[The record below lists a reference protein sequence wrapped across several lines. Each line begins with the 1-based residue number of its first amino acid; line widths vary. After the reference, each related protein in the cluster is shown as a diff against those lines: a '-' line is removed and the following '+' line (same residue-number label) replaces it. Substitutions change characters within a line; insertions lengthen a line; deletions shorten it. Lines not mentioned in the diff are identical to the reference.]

1 MLYLLENKKITID
14 EIEKYMFSPYFV
26 KKLQLLQIDE
36 EIISIIEH
44 CCELEDIESLIT
56 QELGGIIGEI
66 KNEALS
72 LLEKIPDIDLYTVK
86 KWID

>member
-1 MLYLLENKKITID
+1 MY
-14 EIEKYMFSPYFV
+14 SPYTV
-26 KKLQLLQIDE
+26 KKLQLLQVDE

-44 CCELEDIESLIT
+44 CCELEDIASLIPHK
-56 QELGGIIGEI
+56 LSGIISEI

-72 LLEKIPDIDLYTVK
+72 LLEKIPDINLYTVK